1 MPAHPNCTLNNVFVR
16 YLQHTKCTVDD
27 ADLQQEKQRQLRR
40 KNPKKAKRKRVFV
53 VTPQTRT
60 VSSFMRIVVDNR
72 SLNVVY
78 SPSCQ
83 STFSVYAIRLFSI
96 RLLEEEEERGIN
108 EFQVAAEMSELADDE
123 FQMKP
128 RRYGVNICSYISYWF
143 RNSSFHKKLVK
154 DYKEWYRDW
163 LKYGDMAETM
173 RSVRMREKR
182 LSAELSECR
191 RSHRGERG
199 TATRSYHEYSSASE
213 EDDKQGGAD
222 NDTDDICKCHLIIFG
237 RLNG

>member
-1 MPAHPNCTLNNVFVR
+1 MATSVEDPQSVDTQAGENLGTAACGNEVCVETEESEFE
-16 YLQHTKCTVDD
+16 KCTVDD

-72 SLNVVY
+72 SLNFFY

-83 STFSVYAIRLFSI
+83 STFSVYARRLFSTHANEKVTTVVNEKGEE
-96 RLLEEEEERGIN
+96 LLQIARDVDIEKADELFVNEVLVVKAFFMRKFDAITVMKRSKEEERGIN

-143 RNSSFHKKLVK
+143 
-154 DYKEWYRDW
+154 
-163 LKYGDMAETM
+163 T
-173 RSVRMREKR
+173 
-182 LSAELSECR
+182 
-191 RSHRGERG
+191 
-199 TATRSYHEYSSASE
+199 
-213 EDDKQGGAD
+213 Q
-222 NDTDDICKCHLIIFG
+222 
-237 RLNG
+237 